1 VKIGVKEARRLLEA
15 LDHLRQAVGMVD
27 PIAIRKTVLEIFP
40 NLIKKIKSAEKM
52 LYRVAELQPPPGGIK

>member
-1 VKIGVKEARRLLEA
+1 
-15 LDHLRQAVGMVD
+15 MVD